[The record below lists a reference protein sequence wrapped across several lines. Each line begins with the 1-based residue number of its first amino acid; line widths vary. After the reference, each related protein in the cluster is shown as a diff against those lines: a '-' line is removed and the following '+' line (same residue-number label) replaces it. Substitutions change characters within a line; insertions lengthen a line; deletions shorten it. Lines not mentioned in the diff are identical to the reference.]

1 MLITTVKFGVKT
13 STESRNIGTMCQ
25 ECCWLQCRLQ
35 QTIHTHLLRTVQVHW
50 VVLYLAA
57 DISQTLE
64 DNKLD
69 LVNNMLFKTS
79 TVVKKSP
86 T

>member
-1 MLITTVKFGVKT
+1 MSGVLLAAVST
-13 STESRNIGTMCQ
+13 STNN
-25 ECCWLQCRLQ
+25 L
-35 QTIHTHLLRTVQVHW
+35 HTLLLRTVQVHW